1 LFIFLTPCWK
11 GVALCKAPTF
21 FFPCFHLFSMT
32 FDKCHLG
39 IMERKEK
46 KMHSKSG
53 MFIATNIS
61 FFEMPHHM

>member
-1 LFIFLTPCWK
+1 
-11 GVALCKAPTF
+11 
-21 FFPCFHLFSMT
+21 MT
-32 FDKCHLG
+32 FDKYHLG

-53 MFIATNIS
+53 MFVATNIS